1 MIRKYK
7 KHFGK
12 KERVK
17 QGNGV
22 SLPRSNQIVNR
33 TISDFVSDFFLQMRI
48 ALTWALIGFYLATF
62 CKERRVSPIEKF
74 QIPKHKYQ
82 TNHNDRNSKFQ
93 TIDF

>member
-7 KHFGK
+7 KHFRE

-33 TISDFVSDFFLQMRI
+33 TISDFVVRFFLTDEDSADMGAYWVLSGNI
-48 ALTWALIGFYLATF
+48 L
-62 CKERRVSPIEKF
+62 
-74 QIPKHKYQ
+74 
-82 TNHNDRNSKFQ
+82 
-93 TIDF
+93 